1 MMKAAQLTQYGG
13 ADVVTIANDAPKPK
27 ISADQVLV
35 EVYAAGVNPF
45 DWKVREGMVRQ
56 MAELKFPAILG
67 GDLAGVVAEVGQNV
81 THLKPGDA
89 VYGQAGALSSHGSF
103 AEFAPAAGAS
113 VDLKPASL
121 DFIQA
126 AALPLAGVSAFQ
138 AIVETLKLKP
148 DQKILIHGGAGGIGS
163 LAIQLAKHIGA
174 FVATTGGTDQVEL
187 LKNLG
192 ADEVIDYK
200 TEKFQDKLAGYD
212 AVFDTIGSDVYE
224 ASFKVLKP
232 GGAIVSMNA
241 PVDEILIRQYGVSAT
256 SQYTQV
262 TVARLAELTN
272 LAQQGVVAVNVD
284 KIFPLDEAPDALA
297 YLQHGHHQGKVV
309 IKVKD

>member
-13 ADVVTIANDAPKPK
+13 PEVVTIANDAPKPK

-56 MAELKFPAILG
+56 MAELTFPAILG

-113 VDLKPASL
+113 VALKPASL

-174 FVATTGGTDQVEL
+174 YVATTGGADKVEF

-192 ADEVIDYK
+192 ADEVINYK

-212 AVFDTIGSDVYE
+212 AVFDTIGSDVYA

-241 PVDEILIRQYGVSAT
+241 PVDEILTRQYGVSAT
-256 SQYTQV
+256 LQYTQV

-284 KIFPLDEAPDALA
+284 KIFTLDEASDALV